1 MTDNTP
7 LPNNLSNLNNLNMP
21 HASAAGKSSQSKPTQ
36 HKLQGVKGM
45 NDLLPDQSP
54 LQEALEDTVRQ
65 VFRSYGYRLIRTPI
79 VEPTGLFVRGL
90 GEVTDIV
97 EKEMYSFTDA
107 LNGDSLTL
115 RPEGTAGVVRSA
127 IEHNWLYNGPQRVW
141 TMGPMYRHER
151 PQKGRYREFYQFSVE
166 AMGFEGP
173 DVEAEQIIMLARLWR
188 ALGITD
194 VALHINSI
202 GDASE
207 RAVHRAQL
215 IAYFEANLALLD
227 EEAKRRLHSN
237 PLRILDTKNPAMQA
251 LVNAAPKLMDFLGE
265 ASRAH
270 FEALKALISAAG
282 IAFTINPRLVRG
294 MDYYNRSVFE
304 WVSGALGS
312 ELTITGG
319 GRYDGL
325 FEQLGGKPT
334 PACGFGL
341 GLERVVLVWQA
352 SIAQAAQ
359 LAAQQAVAAGG
370 ASAVPAEPA
379 NLHRPAAYI
388 VHSGQGTAPAAS
400 ALGEQ
405 LRDAQIACVLHA
417 GGGSFKSQLKKA
429 DVSGARF
436 TIILGE
442 NELASGQVAL
452 KNMATGEQNLC
463 TTAQLIAALSVS
475 AR

>member
-1 MTDNTP
+1 MSENTTLPKTP
-7 LPNNLSNLNNLNMP
+7 L
-21 HASAAGKSSQSKPTQ
+21 AKSIG
-36 HKLQGVKGM
+36 KLQGVKGM
-45 NDLLPDQSP
+45 NDLLPEVSG
-54 LQEALEDTVRQ
+54 LQEAFEDTVRD
-65 VFRSYGYRLIRTPI
+65 VFRSYGYKLIRTPI

-97 EKEMYSFTDA
+97 EKEMYSFVDA

-173 DVEAEQIIMLARLWR
+173 DVEAEQIIMLARLWKR
-188 ALGITD
+188 LGLSD

-207 RAVHRAQL
+207 RNLHREKL
-215 IAYFEANLALLD
+215 IAYFEANSDVLD

-237 PLRILDTKNPAMQA
+237 PLRILDTKNPTMQA
-251 LVNAAPKLMDFLGE
+251 MVNAAPKLMDMLGE
-265 ASRAH
+265 ASLAH
-270 FEALKALISAAG
+270 FEGLKARLDSAG
-282 IAFTINPRLVRG
+282 IAYVINPRLVRG

-304 WVSGALGS
+304 WVSTALGG

-341 GLERVVLVWQA
+341 GLERVMLVWQA
-352 SIAQAAQ
+352 SLGEAKP
-359 LAAQQAVAAGG
+359 
-370 ASAVPAEPA
+370 ASVPAPD
-379 NLHRPAAYI
+379 AYI
-388 VHSGQGTAPAAS
+388 VYLGEGTEAAAFKLS
-400 ALGEQ
+400 EQ
-405 LRDAQIACVLHA
+405 LRDVGRHCVLHA
-417 GGGSFKSQLKKA
+417 GGGSFKSQMKKA
-429 DVSGARF
+429 DASGARF
-436 TIILGE
+436 TLIVGE
-442 NELASGQVAL
+442 SELAAGQVAV
-452 KNMATGEQNLC
+452 KNMATGEQ
-463 TTAQLIAALSVS
+463 TALHLHDVLALSAALQ
-475 AR
+475 A

>member
-1 MTDNTP
+1 MSENTP
-7 LPNNLSNLNNLNMP
+7 LPKKPL
-21 HASAAGKSSQSKPTQ
+21 AKSIG
-36 HKLQGVKGM
+36 KLQGVKGM
-45 NDLLPDQSP
+45 NDLLPDVSG
-54 LQEALEDTVRQ
+54 LQEAFEDIVRD

-188 ALGITD
+188 RLGLTD

-207 RAVHRAQL
+207 RNLHREKL
-215 IAYFEANLALLD
+215 IAYFEANADVLD

-237 PLRILDTKNPAMQA
+237 PLRILDTKNPTMQA
-251 LVNAAPKLMDFLGE
+251 MVNAAPKLMDMLGE
-265 ASRAH
+265 ASLAH
-270 FEALKALISAAG
+270 FAGLKACLDTAG
-282 IAFTINPRLVRG
+282 IAYVINPRLVRG

-304 WVSGALGS
+304 WVSTALGG

-341 GLERVVLVWQA
+341 GLERVMLVWQA
-352 SIAQAAQ
+352 SLGEAKP
-359 LAAQQAVAAGG
+359 
-370 ASAVPAEPA
+370 ASVPTPD
-379 NLHRPAAYI
+379 AYI
-388 VHSGQGTAPAAS
+388 VHLGEGTDAAAFKLS
-400 ALGEQ
+400 EQ
-405 LRDAQIACVLHA
+405 LRDAGKHCVLHA

-429 DVSGARF
+429 DASGARF
-436 TIILGE
+436 TLIVGE
-442 NELASGQVAL
+442 SELAAGQVAV
-452 KNMATGEQNLC
+452 KTMATGEQTVHGLLDVL
-463 TTAQLIAALSVS
+463 ALSAALHL
-475 AR
+475 